1 MECSRPSLEQMLVG
15 EFPSFWVQQIQA
27 TRHDAYFLP
36 SVSAWMSM
44 YTLDRVDDAC
54 RKMATETI
62 VQALGAS
69 GDLEDGDLPAITQ
82 ALEQKGYSSST
93 KVGAG
98 FRELDTSTLVPPLTV
113 RQANVVKAIQRPGT
127 GKLLSQSTLLSVC
140 FHVRGSTSRACKRR
154 LFDLVMLLA

>member
-1 MECSRPSLEQMLVG
+1 M
-15 EFPSFWVQQIQA
+15 
-27 TRHDAYFLP
+27 DFLISGSSNFKRRDMMPVSCP

-54 RKMATETI
+54 RKMANKTI
-62 VQALGAS
+62 LQALGAS
-69 GDLEDGDLPAITQ
+69 GDLEDGDSPAITQ

-98 FRELDTSTLVPPLTV
+98 FQEPDTSTLVPPLTV
-113 RQANVVKAIQRPGT
+113 RQANVVKAIQRSRT

-140 FHVRGSTSRACKRR
+140 FHVRGSTSRACKKDVWLIWRR
-154 LFDLVMLLA
+154 FSLELHFQ